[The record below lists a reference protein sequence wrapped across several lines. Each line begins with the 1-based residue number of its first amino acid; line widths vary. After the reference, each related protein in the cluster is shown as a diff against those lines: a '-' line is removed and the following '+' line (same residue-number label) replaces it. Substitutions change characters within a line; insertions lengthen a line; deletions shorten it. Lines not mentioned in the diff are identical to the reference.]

1 MSSTLENV
9 LGTAQCPQCL
19 EVVEV
24 GIWIE
29 QSTHDGSRDISVMD
43 RRCPGCNE
51 KVDCWEDIQ
60 VD

>member
-9 LGTAQCPQCL
+9 IGTAHCPQCL
-19 EVVEV
+19 ETVEV

-29 QSTHDGSRDISVMD
+29 QSTDGSRDISVMD
-43 RRCPGCNE
+43 KKCPSCNE
-51 KVDCWEDIQ
+51 KVDCWEDVQ